1 MNVLVTGGTGFI
13 GSRLIERLL
22 ADEHVS
28 RIVALHRGAAPSR
41 WQHEKLVP
49 LHGDLE
55 RLRTWA
61 ADVPLDAVVHLAG
74 FWRSE
79 DPRLLGRINYE
90 GTQHVIEL
98 CQRCEVPRLI
108 FTSSINVNLRHAGAY
123 ALSKRAAEA
132 AVRRSKL
139 RHVILRPTLVYGPGD
154 TGLSRIV
161 RAVDRSPFVPV
172 FGDGTK
178 LEQPI
183 HIEELTE
190 FLIQALHAQVADHT
204 LEVGG
209 RDALTFNDL
218 VHTIARVRKR
228 RVRLLHVPAAAA
240 LAATRTFEALALPF
254 PITTEQI
261 RHMDE
266 DLPANNA
273 EALSLFD
280 VKLSGFEEHLRR
292 DYG

>member
-22 ADEHVS
+22 RDERIS
-28 RIVALHRGAAPSR
+28 RVVALYRSERPSHWTSER
-41 WQHEKLVP
+41 IVP

-55 RLRTWA
+55 RLSSWV
-61 ADVPLDAVVHLAG
+61 ADVPMDVVVHLAG
-74 FWRSE
+74 FWKSE

-98 CQRCEVPRLI
+98 CRRNSVPRLI

-123 ALSKRAAEA
+123 TLSKRAAEE

-139 RHVILRPTLVYGPGD
+139 RYLILRPTLVYGPGD

-172 FGDGTK
+172 FGDGKK

-183 HIEELTE
+183 HVDELTE
-190 FLIQALHAQVADHT
+190 ILVQALYAQVSDRT

-209 RDALTFNDL
+209 RDALAFNDL
-218 VHTIARVRKR
+218 VQTIARVRKR
-228 RVRLLHVPAAAA
+228 RVRLLHIPAAAA
-240 LAATRTFEALALPF
+240 LAATKIFEALELPF